1 MKAIKLCSVAVL
13 AAAALTSQAE
23 TTYNAAF
30 VSDYVW
36 RGLTQT
42 DNGAALQAGADYTV
56 GNAYAGTWVSNVEE
70 QDGAEGVPAEMD
82 VYFGYNHDF
91 GAISIDTAVTTYNY
105 LNDSTG
111 DLTEFKVGVLPKQIK
126 GLSVALHREV
136 KTKYWYPE
144 VAFET
149 TLPHRLYLDA
159 AAGFWSIDDA
169 DDSAFTMRAE
179 LARDFP
185 EFHHIDVFGGLSYI
199 TDNTPGG
206 NNADDDDA
214 EALFLMGIRKNF

>member
-1 MKAIKLCSVAVL
+1 MKAIKLCSAAVL
-13 AAAALTSQAE
+13 AVAALTSQAE

-42 DNGAALQAGADYTV
+42 DNGAAFQAGADYTV

-111 DLTEFKVGVLPKQIK
+111 DLTEFKVGVSPKQVK

-159 AAGFWSIDDA
+159 AAGYWSIDDA